1 MSAYINAIG
10 TAVPNSKISQS
21 KIATYM
27 KQHIEFNEEQSHQLD
42 VIYRASGIDYRY
54 SILPDFHQTTETPGF
69 IMHGREPSLND
80 RMKLYEIEA
89 PVLAIQSILECMK
102 GKDLNHLTHLI
113 TVSCTGMYA
122 PGIDLEIVE
131 QLTMRTDIHRTAINF
146 MGCYGVFNALKLAQS
161 ICEAS
166 ATSQV
171 LIVSVELCTL
181 HFQRKNDEFLNLSQ
195 ALFSDGASSCLVTNN
210 ETPNTFL
217 IDQFHCDILFKG
229 KNEMSWKIGQ
239 NAFDM
244 VLTHEVAKL
253 IEENAQSAVSKLLEK
268 VPFNFS
274 EISHYALHPGGKS
287 ILKAIEHNLNL
298 SKEHNVHAYHI
309 LKNYGNMSSATILF
323 VLKKLLDDHNQVKGP
338 VLSMA
343 FGPGLT
349 IETMLLRLK

>member
-1 MSAYINAIG
+1 MPAYINEIG
-10 TAVPNSKISQS
+10 TAVPNTKIPQNT
-21 KIATYM
+21 IATYM
-27 KQHIEFNEEQSHQLD
+27 KQHIEFNEKQSHQLD
-42 VIYRASGIDYRY
+42 IIYRASGIDSRY
-54 SILPDFHQTTETPGF
+54 SVLPDFHQTKKTPNF
-69 IMHGREPSLND
+69 ILNGSEPSLND

-89 PVLAIQSILECMK
+89 PVLAIQSILQCME
-102 GKDLNHLTHLI
+102 GRDMRDLTHLI
-113 TVSCTGMYA
+113 TISCTGMYA
-122 PGIDLEIVE
+122 PGIDLDIVE
-131 QLTMRTDIHRTAINF
+131 QLKMNSSIKRTAINF

-161 ICEAS
+161 ICNAS
-166 ATSQV
+166 ETAQV

-195 ALFSDGASSCLVTNN
+195 ALFSDGAASCLVTNN
-210 ETPNTFL
+210 KTFNAFS
-217 IDQFHCDILFKG
+217 IDQFHCDVLFKG

-244 VLTHEVAKL
+244 VLTLEVAKL
-253 IEENAQSAVSKLLEK
+253 IEENAKSAVSKLLDK
-268 VPFNFS
+268 VPYNFS

-287 ILKAIEHNLNL
+287 ILKAIEYNLNL
-298 SKEHNVHAYHI
+298 SKEHNTHAYHI

-349 IETMLLRLK
+349 IETMMLELK